1 MNKSHPKKQSMEKF
15 FEFLEKQPRN
25 LILSLSLLVV
35 ILISILDFST
45 GLEITFSFIYIA
57 PIALTAWV
65 IGRREGIFISVTSAL
80 TWTLA
85 NQLFNQAA
93 ARLFVSYWN
102 AGAHLSF
109 FLIVTLLVSELR
121 QLLEKEKTLAR
132 TDFLTGA
139 LNRRAFDEVANLEL
153 LKLRRNQRPLTL
165 IYMDIDDFK
174 AINDLQGHDA
184 GDALLKLVV
193 ETLSQH
199 IRPFDSVGR
208 LGGDEFAILMPETS
222 HQAAKRVAPR
232 LQSLL
237 LGKMKEKGYPV
248 TFSMGALTHL
258 SSPENIEQMLKMT
271 DTLLYRVKQNG
282 KNAIEYAEFS
292 EKVDQILT

>member
-1 MNKSHPKKQSMEKF
+1 MENF
-15 FEFLEKQPRN
+15 FEFLDKQPRK
-25 LILSLSLLVV
+25 LILNLSLLAV
-35 ILISILDFST
+35 ILISILDFIT
-45 GLEITFSFIYIA
+45 GTEITFSFIYIA
-57 PIALTAWV
+57 PITLTAWV
-65 IGRREGIFISVTSAL
+65 IGRREGIFLSVTSAL

-85 NQLFNQAA
+85 NHLFNRAVIG
-93 ARLFVSYWN
+93 LFVSYWN
-102 AGAHLSF
+102 AGAHLGF

-139 LNRRAFDEVANLEL
+139 LNRRAFNEVANLEL
-153 LKLRRNQRPLTL
+153 LRSIRNQRPLTL
-165 IYMDIDDFK
+165 IYMDLDDFK

-193 ETLSQH
+193 ETLSH
-199 IRPFDSVGR
+199 NLRPFDSVGR

-222 HQAAKRVAPR
+222 HQAAKRAAPR

-248 TFSMGALTHL
+248 TFSIGAPTHL
-258 SSPENIEQMLKMT
+258 SPPGNIDQMLKMT
-271 DTLLYRVKQNG
+271 DALLYRVKQNG
-282 KNAIEYAEFS
+282 KNGIEYAEVS
-292 EKVDQILT
+292 E